1 MCSAAQ
7 LCLTLETTWIIA
19 CEAPLSMGFPR
30 QKYWIGLPFP
40 RPGDLPDPGIDPAS
54 PALQANSVP
63 CELPGI
69 TDDY

>member
-1 MCSAAQ
+1 MIPLAA
-7 LCLTLETTWIIA
+7 A
-19 CEAPLSMGFPR
+19 HKAFLSMGFPR
-30 QKYWIGLPFP
+30 QEYFSGYPFP
-40 RPGDLPDPGIDPAS
+40 SPGDLPDPGINPAS